1 MSAFNSCY
9 KKRVKNNKKIL
20 VTTKHIV
27 FFIAL
32 LLGVHVT
39 AQQSELGVPVFE
51 NISPSKI
58 SFDGPYQAIS
68 QDNTNIYI
76 STPQGI
82 LYFNGISWNKIETPG
97 KAIFCDKHKGNIF
110 VGAKNFIG
118 EITSNEFHQ
127 KELKSIITDTIT
139 FTGNVTKLVCYK
151 NQPYFIDNYLLYTVT
166 NGNLQQIQFAEKIT
180 SIFIV
185 RERFFISTA
194 TQLYE
199 FHSTTDLVPLMNES
213 AVTGI
218 YCDGATILRLKDRFV
233 KLLSD
238 NTIVAFPTEIDNI
251 LRDEFVCFISVND
264 DLIIGTK
271 SHGIFVINS
280 QGVVLREFSE
290 NTGFISNTINDI
302 LLDNNSNLWV
312 ATNCGLMRI
321 EFNLAI
327 SCFNKFTG
335 LKGNVKAI
343 ARYKGTLY
351 VGTDRGIYTLLKG
364 RFELFFNA
372 PCNSLVIY
380 NGQLI
385 AGTTTGLYNVITK
398 EHYFTNL
405 IKKAFVIGN
414 ELIIITKDQISFC
427 QESKGTYPSILPIL
441 QIPLPDIEITT
452 IASVKADSLL
462 FLGTQSDGLWLIQK
476 TENGNYEILPCDWQ
490 GLPNNNGRI
499 DVFSTKLGVLFATQ
513 NALFRCDSQNKFF
526 YTDGKILIPEDY
538 NNVRVT
544 TVAEDTD
551 ANLWFS
557 FNENGCYA
565 QHHAV
570 AWNTNNLDHYTL
582 ILAPFFNLRE
592 FHSDVIFPEDNSIV
606 WLGGP
611 EGLIRMDFNKMS
623 VRKKLGDI
631 QISKIVADKKESV
644 SPFTQNLVFP
654 FTTKSIIF
662 EFSSVEYENHDN
674 IQYSCYLEGQD
685 DVWSSPSVFNK
696 KEFTNLP
703 AGKYAFHV
711 IAQRPGGAQSNEA
724 VFKFEIQRHPLLSF
738 WAFAFYIAALLLFV
752 YLQYKAYKKRLIQA
766 ARRRVQRSNKKYSS
780 ETKESQNQDNTES
793 TDDFGENTN
802 LQVKSDSFDFA
813 TVLFSDFK
821 GFTQLTETLPAES
834 LIQELEL
841 YFSEFDAIIEKYNIA
856 KVKTLGDSYMCA
868 GGIPKKNTTNPIEVV
883 AAALEIQYR
892 IREMQKDVAE
902 DKKWGVRIGIHTG
915 TLITGMIGDKQQ
927 TFDVWGDSV
936 KIASLIEEKGEV
948 GQVSISENTYF
959 LIREFFD
966 CEYGGKIILKN
977 NGDKSDIY
985 YVTGFKNAFAD
996 KNCKMLPNE
1005 TFNRKLDLIK
1015 FEGLEQKMYSY
1026 FEEKLPK
1033 TLYYHNIKH
1042 TIDVVVQVENIGYA
1056 EGISD
1061 TEMYILKTAALF
1073 HDSGFINAY
1082 KNHEQESIAI
1092 ARRILPKEGYSQEQI
1107 DQVCELINATILT
1120 EEPKNLLECII
1131 RDADLDYLGR
1141 EDYVP
1146 VSRELYKE
1154 LLEHKLIKKNEYEW
1168 CLGQVK
1174 FLEEHKYYTSY
1185 SRSQRNPGKVR
1196 HLQKIQEQITRF
1208 NNIN

>member
-1 MSAFNSCY
+1 M
-9 KKRVKNNKKIL
+9 

-27 FFIAL
+27 FFITL
-32 LLGVHVT
+32 LLGIQVT

-51 NISPSKI
+51 NISPFQI

-97 KAIFCDKHKGNIF
+97 NAIFCDKHKGNIF

-118 EITSNEFHQ
+118 EITSDEFHQ
-127 KELKSIITDTIT
+127 KELKSIVTDSLT
-139 FTGNVTKLVCYK
+139 FTGNVSKLVCYK
-151 NQPYFIDNYLLYTVT
+151 NQPYFLVNNLLYTVT
-166 NGNLQQIQFAEKIT
+166 NGTLQQIQFAEKIT
-180 SIFIV
+180 SIFVV
-185 RERFFISTA
+185 RERFFISTS

-199 FHSTTDLVPLMNES
+199 FRSLTDIVPLVNES
-213 AVTGI
+213 AVTGV
-218 YCDGATILRLKDRFV
+218 YSDGSIILRLEDRFV

-238 NTIVAFPTEIDNI
+238 NTIVPFPTEIDNFLI
-251 LRDEFVCFISVND
+251 DEFVCFLKYND
-264 DLIIGTK
+264 ELIIGTK
-271 SHGIFVINS
+271 SHGIFSLSAKGEIF
-280 QGVVLREFSE
+280 REFSE
-290 NTGFISNTINDI
+290 YTGFASNTINDFI
-302 LLDNNSNLWV
+302 VDNNSNLWV
-312 ATNCGLMRI
+312 TTNCGLERI
-321 EFNLAI
+321 ELNLAI
-327 SCFNKFTG
+327 SCFDKFTE
-335 LKGNVKAI
+335 LRGNVKTI
-343 ARYKGTLY
+343 IRYKGTLY
-351 VGTDRGIYTLLKG
+351 VGTDCAIYKLVNG
-364 RFELFFNA
+364 RFNRCFNV

-385 AGTTTGLYNVITK
+385 AGTPTGLHNVITK
-398 EHYFTNL
+398 EHYFANP
-405 IKKAFVIGN
+405 IKKAFIIGN
-414 ELIIITKDQISFC
+414 NLVIITKEHLSFC
-427 QESKGTYPSILPIL
+427 QESTGTYPSILPVR
-441 QIPLPDIEITT
+441 QISLPDIEITT
-452 IASVKADSLL
+452 MAGGENADSLL
-462 FLGTQSDGLWLIQK
+462 FVGTKHDGVWLIQGEK
-476 TENGNYEILPCDWQ
+476 NVLIPCDWQ
-490 GLPNNNGRI
+490 GMPENENYI
-499 DVFSTKLGVLFATQ
+499 DVFNTKLGVLFSTQ
-513 NALFRCDSQNKFF
+513 NALYRCDSQNKFF
-526 YTDGKILIPEDY
+526 YKDGKILMPEDY
-538 NNVRVT
+538 DNVRIT

-582 ILAPFFNLRE
+582 ILAPFFNLKQ

-631 QISKIVADKKESV
+631 QISKIITNKKESI
-644 SPFTQNLVFP
+644 SPNVQNIVFP
-654 FTTKSIIF
+654 YSTKSIIF

-674 IQYSCYLEGQD
+674 IRYSCYLEGQD
-685 DVWSSPSVFNK
+685 DIWSTPSLFNK
-696 KEFTNLP
+696 QEFTNLP
-703 AGKYAFHV
+703 SGKYVFHV
-711 IAQRPGGAQSNEA
+711 IAKRPGGAQSNEA
-724 VFKFEIQRHPLLSF
+724 IFKFEIQRHPLLSF
-738 WAFAFYIAALLLFV
+738 WAIAFYLAAILLFI
-752 YLQYKAYKKRLIQA
+752 YFQYKAYKKRLIQA
-766 ARRRVQRSNKKYSS
+766 ARRRVQRANKKNNF
-780 ETKESQNQDNTES
+780 ESKGNKNQEDTEQENN
-793 TDDFGENTN
+793 DDFGENTSI
-802 LQVKSDSFDFA
+802 QVKSDSFEFT

-834 LIQELEL
+834 LIQELDT
-841 YFSEFDAIIEKYNIA
+841 YFSEFDTIIAKYNIA
-856 KVKTLGDSYMCA
+856 KVKTLGDSYMCV
-868 GGIPKKNTTNPIEVV
+868 GGIPKKNTTNPMEVV

-892 IREMQKDVAE
+892 IHEMQKDVSSE
-902 DKKWGVRIGIHTG
+902 NIWGVRIGIHTG
-915 TLITGMIGDKQQ
+915 SLIAGMIGGKQQ

-936 KIASLIEEKGEV
+936 KIASLIEEKGDV
-948 GQVSISENTYF
+948 GKVSVSENTYF

-966 CEYGGKIILKN
+966 CEYGGKIVLKN
-977 NGDKSDIY
+977 NDTKSDIY
-985 YVTGFKNAFAD
+985 YVTGFKNAYSAKD
-996 KNCKMLPNE
+996 CKQLPNDA
-1005 TFNRKLDLIK
+1005 FFRKLDLIK

-1042 TIDVVVQVENIGYA
+1042 TIDVVVQVEAIGNA

-1073 HDSGFINAY
+1073 HDSGFIYAY

-1092 ARRILPKEGYSQEQI
+1092 AQRILPKEGYSQEQI
-1107 DQVCELINATILT
+1107 DQVCELIKATILT

>member
-1 MSAFNSCY
+1 MLFYSVI

-20 VTTKHIV
+20 VTTKDIV

-32 LLGVHVT
+32 LLGIQVT
-39 AQQSELGVPVFE
+39 AQQNELGIPVSE
-51 NISPSKI
+51 NISPFQI
-58 SFDGPYQAIS
+58 SFDGPYQELS

-76 STPQGI
+76 GTPKGI
-82 LYFNGISWNKIETPG
+82 LYFNGITWNRLETQG
-97 KAIFCDKHKGNIF
+97 SAVFCNKHKGNIF
-110 VGAKNFIG
+110 VGTKHFVG
-118 EITSNEFHQ
+118 EIVTDDFNQ
-127 KELKSIITDTIT
+127 KKLQSIVRDSLTVQGTVSQII
-139 FTGNVTKLVCYK
+139 CHK
-151 NQPYFIDNYLLYTVT
+151 NQPYFIMDDLLYTVT
-166 NGNLQQIQFAEKIT
+166 DGEIHQIDLLEKIT
-180 SIFIV
+180 HIFTQ
-185 RERFFISTA
+185 RERFFISTESHC
-194 TQLYE
+194 YE
-199 FHSTTDLVPLMNES
+199 YRDKNDIVAIANEP
-213 AVTGI
+213 AIAGI

-238 NTIVAFPTEIDNI
+238 NTIVAFQTEIDYI
-251 LRDEFVCFISVND
+251 LRDEFVCFLSVND

-290 NTGFISNTINDI
+290 NTGFASNTINDI

-312 ATNCGLMRI
+312 TTNCGLMRI

-327 SCFNKFTG
+327 SCFDKFTG

-343 ARYKGTLY
+343 TRYKGTLY
-351 VGTDRGIYTLLKG
+351 VGTDRGIFTLTNG
-364 RFELFFNA
+364 RFEQFFNA

-380 NGQLI
+380 NGQLL
-385 AGTTTGLYNVITK
+385 AGTTTGLHNIITN
-398 EHYFTNL
+398 EHYFINL
-405 IKKAFVIGN
+405 IKKAFVVGN
-414 ELIIITKDQISFC
+414 DLVIITKDQISFC
-427 QESKGTYPSILPIL
+427 QESKGTFPSILPVL

-452 IASVKADSLL
+452 VASSDKADTLL

-476 TENGNYEILPCDWQ
+476 TENGNHEILPCDWQ

-724 VFKFEIQRHPLLSF
+724 IFKFEIKRHPLLSF
-738 WAFAFYIAALLLFV
+738 WAIAFYLAAILLFI
-752 YLQYKAYKKRLIQA
+752 YFQYKAYKKRLIQA
-766 ARRRVQRSNKKYSS
+766 ARRRVQRSNKRNNFES
-780 ETKESQNQDNTES
+780 KENKLQEDTELDDNLEDNTS
-793 TDDFGENTN
+793 
-802 LQVKSDSFDFA
+802 LQVKSDSFDFT

-821 GFTQLTETLPAES
+821 GFTKLTETLPAES
-834 LIQELEL
+834 LIQELDT
-841 YFSEFDAIIEKYNIA
+841 YFSEFDAIIAKYNIA
-856 KVKTLGDSYMCA
+856 KVKTLGDTYMCV
-868 GGIPKKNTTNPIEVV
+868 GGIPKKNTTNPMEVV

-892 IREMQKDVAE
+892 IREMQKDVPTE
-902 DKKWGVRIGIHTG
+902 NIWGVRIGIHTG
-915 TLITGMIGDKQQ
+915 SLIAGMIGGKQQ

-936 KIASLIEEKGEV
+936 KIASLIEEKGDV
-948 GQVSISENTYF
+948 GKVSISENTYF

-966 CEYGGKIILKN
+966 CEYGGKTILKN

-985 YVTGFKNAFAD
+985 YVTGFKKAFAD
-996 KNCKMLPNE
+996 KDCKMLPNE
-1005 TFNRKLDLIK
+1005 TFSKKLDLIK
-1015 FEGLEQKMYSY
+1015 FEGLEQKMYAY

-1196 HLQKIQEQITRF
+1196 HLQKIQEQITSF